1 MNKTA
6 TRQSKL
12 MFNLAT
18 SWNEHQVSRQTY
30 SGPGD
35 SDQSM
40 LDGDDAFKMPH
51 ERIEEDTELQLHCMG
66 DKNLFTKFL

>member
-1 MNKTA
+1 
-6 TRQSKL
+6 
-12 MFNLAT
+12 
-18 SWNEHQVSRQTY
+18 
-30 SGPGD
+30 
-35 SDQSM
+35 M